1 MDLERE
7 SSAHESVEDNELA
20 TNPDY
25 VSNLDHNKDQVKV
38 NGSYSKEND
47 DADTSRIVDSN
58 TSANDEQVKEAI
70 GNEVEK
76 ESLSAKSPSVG
87 SPPLAKGYG
96 LRKWRRIKRDVV
108 KDGSANADNSK
119 VLKRGLSNS
128 GNPSKPTNFVS
139 AEIIQNSE
147 GSVGSTNVLRNM
159 GVVDG
164 LVGPGI
170 NLESRFAVGSAFAAG
185 EDSENSE
192 DRSSKSSTAASAPRL
207 RYDLPTVLGYVK
219 EKNRIKNLSGKNAGP
234 STQRVQQGKARVESS
249 KKPRGERVKIEKENS
264 HSSIESDSRSSNF
277 VFMQGAYSVT
287 SNGNQRERS
296 MYYDGE
302 NSDDAHAGGQRFSE
316 DQENAGE
323 DEDAFQDDLVADASW
338 EGKEEKS
345 ESHHPSTEK
354 DPLVES
360 ILTLKSVQ
368 EALESAYLNRKKH
381 CNLQMLMKIL
391 SVFSEVMVVGAAI
404 VDELVLYIQLN
415 RVNGALA
422 EVQKLGEIGKVS
434 SIAESSTFA
443 DRGIHE
449 SSPSEQLD
457 SENIRQSNSLESQVL
472 SLTHNVKYLE
482 SRLEEAEV
490 MLKVKECK
498 VAELENSL
506 ISGKSANNI
515 ELQQEK
521 SREIETELEGIFKQ
535 KIEAEVEYLTLTKTI
550 QKLRVAAG
558 DQMTLFEQQENL
570 AGEQVQ
576 MLDKIGEAERKAAM
590 LMKQVEEVEKYRG
603 DILGTEEVLRMQR
616 RVCKVT
622 SCFFMQLVL
631 LILVFLLLVLHLSPQ
646 SGVVVPT

>member
-368 EALESAYLNRKKH
+368 EALES
-381 CNLQMLMKIL
+381 
-391 SVFSEVMVVGAAI
+391 
-404 VDELVLYIQLN
+404 
-415 RVNGALA
+415 